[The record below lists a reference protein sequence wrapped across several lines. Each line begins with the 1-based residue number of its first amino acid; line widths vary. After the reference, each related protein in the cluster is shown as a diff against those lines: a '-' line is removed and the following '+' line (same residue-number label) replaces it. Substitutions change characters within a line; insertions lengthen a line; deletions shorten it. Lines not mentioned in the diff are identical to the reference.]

1 MNILF
6 TDFDTKQGSSF
17 FRLYQPL
24 IRLAQ
29 YYPADIQAL
38 LIKKENVNLLG
49 DEDIQRLFW
58 GADIFFT
65 LLGNVEKDSESYK
78 FFEML
83 PKYNEFRRTNKRN
96 ELNLIIDVDDY
107 MLNCNPFNAAYVFSG
122 EKETIVDFDNGE
134 EVIRKNWKTGMK
146 AKIGDKEMAFDPE
159 RNKKWNENKK
169 EMLKRATVITTT
181 TQKLADKIKEFNPNV
196 FVLPNFIDFVN
207 YEIKKY
213 PKKEIRIGYVYSG
226 SHLIDWLDI
235 LPALRKVINETPF
248 VKLVLFGP
256 DIPVNGLD
264 PEKIEWHNW
273 KNIEDGYFRHFS
285 SLNLDIGLAPLF
297 NDNFNIYKS
306 PLKFLEYSA
315 LKIPTLASE
324 ILYKDYIKDGKTGLV
339 YKDLNEF
346 TEKLKALIKNK
357 ALRESLADN
366 AYNFVRENYSLEAV
380 IPKYKQVFEYIIN
393 KKPAEVEYAV

>member
-1 MNILF
+1 
-6 TDFDTKQGSSF
+6 
-17 FRLYQPL
+17 
-24 IRLAQ
+24 
-29 YYPADIQAL
+29 
-38 LIKKENVNLLG
+38 
-49 DEDIQRLFW
+49 
-58 GADIFFT
+58 
-65 LLGNVEKDSESYK
+65 
-78 FFEML
+78 
-83 PKYNEFRRTNKRN
+83 
-96 ELNLIIDVDDY
+96 

-315 LKIPTLASE
+315 LKISTLASNV
-324 ILYKDYIKDGKTGLV
+324 LYADYIKDGKTGLV

-366 AYNFVRENYSLEAV
+366 AYNYVKENYSLEAV
-380 IPKYKQVFEYIIN
+380 IPKYKQIFDYIVN